1 MNNITY
7 KYISEITEDE
17 FKKCPVLPFKSE
29 DGRPCILIRN
39 SKQKTVLQKG
49 KTDNI
54 EYHLNSLID
63 KDGEKHYFHL
73 VCCIKS
79 DEYSKEQFNIAYNY
93 LFKKIK
99 YPMND
104 IDLTKLITSLEQLF
118 KVTPN
123 PDKTKLQTGV
133 FGELLFLLYIY
144 EKGYPL
150 ILNKYHSYF
159 YSKHDIEI
167 DNHNRIEIKS
177 TVKSKRIHTFGHEQ
191 LFRKDINVFVA
202 SLILEY
208 SQEGITLYDL
218 FEQIMQ
224 LITNPEDYMDMGTL
238 KALCGISEIEKG
250 PSFSYTKSIEQIKI
264 FKSEDLPHLEIEHVN
279 GVTEIHYDVDC
290 ALASNQNID
299 DFIKY
304 LNSLTK

>member
-1 MNNITY
+1 MSNNTY
-7 KYISEITEDE
+7 RYISEISEQE
-17 FKKCPVLPFKSE
+17 FKNAPVLPFKSE

-54 EYHLNSLID
+54 EYHLNSIIE
-63 KDGEKHYFHL
+63 KDGNKFCFHI
-73 VCCIKS
+73 VSCINS
-79 DEYSKEQFNIAYNY
+79 DEYSKEQFNIAYDY

-99 YPMND
+99 FPLSD
-104 IDLTKLITSLEQLF
+104 IEITKLITSLEQLF
-118 KVTPN
+118 KITPET
-123 PDKTKLQTGV
+123 DKKKLQIGV
-133 FGELLFLLYIY
+133 YGELLFLLFMYNN
-144 EKGYPL
+144 GYPL

-177 TVKSKRIHTFGHEQ
+177 TTSSKRIHSFAHDQ
-191 LFRKDINVFVA
+191 LFRKDVNVFVA

-208 SQEGITLYDL
+208 SQEGLSLYDL
-218 FEQIMQ
+218 FNKILT
-224 LITNPEDYMDMGTL
+224 LITNPEDYLDMGLL
-238 KALCGISEIEKG
+238 KAMCGVSEINKG
-250 PSFSYTKSIEQIKI
+250 PSFSFIKSTEQIKV
-264 FKSEDLPHLEIEHVN
+264 FKSEDLPHLEVGNIN

-290 ALASNQNID
+290 ALASNIKIA

-304 LNSLTK
+304 LNSLT